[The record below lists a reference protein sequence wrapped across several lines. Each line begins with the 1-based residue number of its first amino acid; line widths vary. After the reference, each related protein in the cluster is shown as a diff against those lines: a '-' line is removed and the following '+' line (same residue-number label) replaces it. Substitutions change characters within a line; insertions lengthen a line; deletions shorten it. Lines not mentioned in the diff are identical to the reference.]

1 MKHRKPKTLLESIF
15 FPGLASKGLAI
26 LFLLA
31 MAFPASSQAQ
41 VKELL
46 NEAQGIVLQYN
57 KVTLNFSGALA
68 TAPDEVKGYTAVL
81 PNDIEST
88 VTTFGIVINGFV
100 LSRSDEEADFS
111 IGKFADVNQTPGVS
125 SDDVYVDAAKLES
138 QLITVTFV
146 PVNTG
151 FFLLRLGAG
160 KRKGEIQFHQTSS
173 GGVKEVNTVSFSN
186 TFFLLQLTGALALS
200 DNSVLGLSYTFF
212 APLSED
218 NFQSRS
224 QGLGIGV
231 MYFF

>member
-1 MKHRKPKTLLESIF
+1 MNPHERKTKLESSF
-15 FPGLASKGLAI
+15 LLSAGLKGLAI

-31 MAFPASSQAQ
+31 MAFPASGQAQ

-46 NEAQGIVLQYN
+46 NDAQGIVLQYN
-57 KVTLNFSGALA
+57 KVTLNFSGALE

-88 VTTFGIVINGFV
+88 VTTIGIVINGFV

-125 SDDVYVDAAKLES
+125 SDDVYVDAAKLKS

-186 TFFLLQLTGALALS
+186 TFFLLQLTGALSLS
-200 DNSVLGLSYTFF
+200 DNSVLGLSYMFL

-218 NFQSRS
+218 NFQYRS
-224 QGLGIGV
+224 QGLGLGI

>member
-1 MKHRKPKTLLESIF
+1 MNPHERKTRLESSF
-15 FPGLASKGLAI
+15 LLSAGLKGLAI

-31 MAFPASSQAQ
+31 MAFPASGQAQ

-46 NEAQGIVLQYN
+46 NDAQGIVLQYN
-57 KVTLNFSGALA
+57 KVTLNFSGALNTA
-68 TAPDEVKGYTAVL
+68 TDDVKGYTAIL
-81 PNDIEST
+81 PNDIEGT
-88 VTTFGIVINGFV
+88 VNTFGIVINGFV
-100 LSRSDEEADFS
+100 FSRSDEEADFS
-111 IGKFADVNQTPGVS
+111 IGKLADVNQTPGVS
-125 SDDVYVDAAKLES
+125 SDDVYVDAAKLKS

-186 TFFLLQLTGALALS
+186 TFFLLQLTGALSLS
-200 DNSVLGLSYTFF
+200 DNSVLGLSYMFL

-218 NFQSRS
+218 NFQYRS
-224 QGLGIGV
+224 QGLGLGI